1 MNNRNVIILIL
12 ALFLSSTAVSL
23 TSCNKDEVQTNESN
37 KDERNHIRKGNSL
50 YEDGNYADAE
60 VEYGKALEA
69 NPNSAKAAYNMALA
83 IIRQVPP
90 GDTTG
95 VIVRADSLLSFAAQV
110 TPDKN
115 LKSMAFYNR
124 GNIAYALQNYA
135 GAIECYKQALR
146 FVPNDEDARYNL
158 RMAQLKLKDQQQQQD
173 KNQDQNQDQNKD
185 QDKDQNQDQ
194 NQDQN
199 KDKNQDQNQNQDKKD
214 QNDNQQD
221 KQNQGQGQQQQGQP
235 IKMDERSIQQ
245 VLKTMQDKEKA
256 TQQKIYKMEEKQ
268 QRGERQATRNKW

>member
-12 ALFLSSTAVSL
+12 ALFLTSTAVSF
-23 TSCNKDEVQTNESN
+23 TSCSKDEVQFNESN

-69 NPNSAKAAYNMALA
+69 NPNSAKAAYNMAMA

-95 VIVRADSLLSFAAQV
+95 IITRADSLLSFAAQV

-124 GNIAYALQNYA
+124 GNIAYSCQNYA

-158 RMAQLKLKDQQQQQD
+158 RMAQLKLKDQQDQRDKNQD
-173 KNQDQNQDQNKD
+173 KDQDQNQDQNKD
-185 QDKDQNQDQ
+185 QNQDQ
-194 NQDQN
+194 KQD
-199 KDKNQDQNQNQDKKD
+199 QDKKD
-214 QNDNQQD
+214 QDKKDQDNQQQD
-221 KQNQGQGQQQQGQP
+221 KQNQGQGQQQQANAT
-235 IKMDERSIQQ
+235 KMDERSMQQ

-256 TQQKIYKMEEKQ
+256 TQQKMYQMQERQ

>member
-12 ALFLSSTAVSL
+12 ALFLSSTAVSF

-69 NPNSAKAAYNMALA
+69 NPNSAKAAYNMALS

-185 QDKDQNQDQ
+185 Q
-194 NQDQN
+194 
-199 KDKNQDQNQNQDKKD
+199 NQNQDKKD

>member
-158 RMAQLKLKDQQQQQD
+158 RMAQLKLKDQQQQ
-173 KNQDQNQDQNKD
+173 DQN
-185 QDKDQNQDQ
+185 KDQNQDQ

-199 KDKNQDQNQNQDKKD
+199 KDQNQDQNKDQNQDQNQNQDKKD

-221 KQNQGQGQQQQGQP
+221 KQNQSQGQQQQGQP

>member
-12 ALFLSSTAVSL
+12 ALILTSTAVSF
-23 TSCNKDEVQTNESN
+23 TSCSKEEVQFNESN

-95 VIVRADSLLSFAAQV
+95 IITRADSLLSFAAQV
-110 TPDKN
+110 TPDKS

-124 GNIAYALQNYA
+124 GNIAYSCQNYA

-158 RMAQLKLKDQQQQQD
+158 RMAQLKLKDQQDQQD
-173 KNQDQNQDQNKD
+173 KNQDKDQDQNKDQNQDQNQNQNQDQNQDQNKD
-185 QDKDQNQDQ
+185 QNQD
-194 NQDQN
+194 
-199 KDKNQDQNQNQDKKD
+199 QDKKD
-214 QNDNQQD
+214 QNNQQQD
-221 KQNQGQGQQQQGQP
+221 KQNQSQGQQQQANAT
-235 IKMDERSIQQ
+235 KMDERSMQQ

-256 TQQKIYKMEEKQ
+256 TQQKMYQMQERQ